1 MNMKLLTFTLELFKK
16 FPGLFTL
23 NVFLMISAGL
33 LEMVSVFAIAPII
46 DVFLHP
52 NLSEVSSATRI
63 FMNLM
68 EVFDISTTK
77 INFMIILLVC
87 VVLQSIF
94 VVLARYAI
102 IQTKYAVLKDL
113 FADVFSSF
121 FNASWHFFSRG
132 NKGTLLNTFSR
143 EMGVTG
149 DAFGKIGGLIS
160 DIFRL
165 LFYLA
170 VPFYISWKVTFI
182 AIGLSLFCSIPLLFL
197 GRINYRLGQKNT
209 STANKM
215 TEVIQ
220 ESFGLAKVILGYGNQ
235 RQSMVELDKAFDQH
249 REVTVK
255 KQALDKVTSKIFEPF
270 GWAAILLTIYV
281 SLEGLTVPI
290 ADVAII
296 VYALLRCVPLIGIIS
311 AQNNAL
317 VGFFP
322 SYEQVINLKEQAKQ
336 DEQKTGVSPFSQLKK
351 SIEFKGV
358 DFSYQNR
365 SPVLEDINA
374 IIEQGKTV
382 AFVGESGA
390 GKSTLIDLLI
400 GFYEPCDGTIT
411 VDGIPLLEYDIISF
425 RKKIG
430 FVPQDSILF
439 NDTIR
444 NNLLWSY
451 EKATEEEVVAACK
464 LANAHDFVM
473 EMPKDYDTVVG
484 DRGVRLSGGQ
494 RQRIA
499 LARALLRKPELLI
512 LDEATSSLDSQSETL
527 IQEAIEKIANQTTI
541 VIIAHRLST
550 IANADW
556 IYVLEEG
563 RVVEQGTYGEL
574 IDLKSSL
581 KRMAELQG
589 LVK

>member
-1 MNMKLLTFTLELFKK
+1 MKLLTFTLELFKK

-425 RKKIG
+425 RKKTG

-439 NDTIR
+439 HDTIR

-451 EKATEEEVVAACK
+451 DTATENEVEEACK
-464 LANAHDFVM
+464 LANAHDFIM
-473 EMPKDYDTVVG
+473 EMPEGYNTVVG

-527 IQEAIEKIANQTTI
+527 IQEAIGKIAHQTTV

-574 IDLKSSL
+574 IDLKSSF

>member
-425 RKKIG
+425 RKKTG

-439 NDTIR
+439 HDTIR

-451 EKATEEEVVAACK
+451 DTATENEVEEACK
-464 LANAHDFVM
+464 LANAHDFIM
-473 EMPKDYDTVVG
+473 EMPEGYNTVVG

-527 IQEAIEKIANQTTI
+527 IQEAIGKIAHQTTV

-574 IDLKSSL
+574 IDLKSSF

>member
-1 MNMKLLTFTLELFKK
+1 
-16 FPGLFTL
+16 
-23 NVFLMISAGL
+23 
-33 LEMVSVFAIAPII
+33 
-46 DVFLHP
+46 
-52 NLSEVSSATRI
+52 
-63 FMNLM
+63 
-68 EVFDISTTK
+68 
-77 INFMIILLVC
+77 
-87 VVLQSIF
+87 
-94 VVLARYAI
+94 
-102 IQTKYAVLKDL
+102 
-113 FADVFSSF
+113 
-121 FNASWHFFSRG
+121 
-132 NKGTLLNTFSR
+132 
-143 EMGVTG
+143 
-149 DAFGKIGGLIS
+149 
-160 DIFRL
+160 
-165 LFYLA
+165 
-170 VPFYISWKVTFI
+170 
-182 AIGLSLFCSIPLLFL
+182 
-197 GRINYRLGQKNT
+197 
-209 STANKM
+209 
-215 TEVIQ
+215 
-220 ESFGLAKVILGYGNQ
+220 
-235 RQSMVELDKAFDQH
+235 MVELDKAFDQH

-425 RKKIG
+425 RKKTG

-439 NDTIR
+439 HDTIR

-451 EKATEEEVVAACK
+451 DTATENEVEEACK
-464 LANAHDFVM
+464 LANAHDFIM
-473 EMPKDYDTVVG
+473 EMPEGYNTVVG

-527 IQEAIEKIANQTTI
+527 IQEAIEKIAHQTTM

-574 IDLKSSL
+574 IDLKSSF

>member
-1 MNMKLLTFTLELFKK
+1 MKLLTFTLELFKK

-425 RKKIG
+425 RKKTG

-439 NDTIR
+439 HDTIR

-451 EKATEEEVVAACK
+451 DTATENEVEEACK
-464 LANAHDFVM
+464 LANAHDLIM
-473 EMPKDYDTVVG
+473 EMPEGYNTVVG

-527 IQEAIEKIANQTTI
+527 IQEAIGKIAHQTTV

-574 IDLKSSL
+574 IDLKSSF